1 MELYTV
7 YYTKKEKLTI
17 KREITIDGIVEDIS
31 Y

>member
-7 YYTKKEKLTI
+7 YYAKKEKLTI
-17 KREITIDGIVEDIS
+17 KREITIDGIVENFS